1 MDVAHLD
8 GLQLFHG
15 LPPEQLA
22 LIAEHAVQVDV
33 PAGKELMHDA
43 AVAWDFYVIRSGG
56 AEVRRGDKT
65 LRTLGAGD
73 FFGEVG
79 VLASDRRRTANV
91 VTTSP
96 TTAVKVS
103 AHDLRSI
110 LDAAPELAERL
121 RAAAEER
128 EQHQL

>member
-1 MDVAHLD
+1 MDVADLD
-8 GLQLFHG
+8 GLHLFDG

-22 LIAEHAVQVDV
+22 LIAEHAVPVEL

-56 AEVRRGDKT
+56 ADVRRGETT

-96 TTAVKVS
+96 TTAVKLS
-103 AHDLRSI
+103 AHDLRTI
-110 LDAAPELAERL
+110 LDVAPELAARL
-121 RAAAEER
+121 RTAAQER